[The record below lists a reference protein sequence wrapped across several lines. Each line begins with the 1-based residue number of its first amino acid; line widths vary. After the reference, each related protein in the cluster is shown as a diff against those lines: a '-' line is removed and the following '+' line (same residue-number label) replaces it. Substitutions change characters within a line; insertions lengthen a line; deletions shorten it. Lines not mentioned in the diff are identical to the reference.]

1 MKIETQKLKIIL
13 NALADVYP
21 YYLEPEKFLAVGDDV
36 GGEAEYDGH
45 LLYLAE
51 KGLIITDMEWD
62 IDEKV
67 YRLTAGKTRISS
79 NGLDYLSGK

>member
-1 MKIETQKLKIIL
+1 MKIEKQKLNIIL

-21 YYLEPEKFLAVGDDV
+21 YYLEPEQFLAIGDEV

-45 LLYLAE
+45 LIYLAE

-62 IDEKV
+62 TTEEA

-79 NGLDYLSGK
+79 TGLDYLSGK